1 MALKASQGVDI
12 QSGAGGYAFRRF
24 FRQAEIRD
32 VLDFVTTVF
41 NQALPGRVFPA
52 HAGMNRARR
61 STGSMRWCVPRA
73 RGDEPVVGTGT
84 ELLPRCSP
92 RTRG

>member
-52 HAGMNRARR
+52 HAGMNRCPASDRAHT
-61 STGSMRWCVPRA
+61 SSVPRA

>member
-73 RGDEPVVGTGT
+73 RGDEPFSGFTANDIQA
-84 ELLPRCSP
+84 CSP